1 MLTIFNALK
10 LITKILIIIFQD
22 VSLTKI
28 DTDKNEENRTTVA
41 VKKIRKK
48 VMRKSLTSQNSKT

>member
-1 MLTIFNALK
+1 M
-10 LITKILIIIFQD
+10 ILLFRD

-28 DTDKNEENRTTVA
+28 DTDNEENRTTIVA

-48 VMRKSLTSQNSKT
+48 VMRKLQKSLTHQNIKK